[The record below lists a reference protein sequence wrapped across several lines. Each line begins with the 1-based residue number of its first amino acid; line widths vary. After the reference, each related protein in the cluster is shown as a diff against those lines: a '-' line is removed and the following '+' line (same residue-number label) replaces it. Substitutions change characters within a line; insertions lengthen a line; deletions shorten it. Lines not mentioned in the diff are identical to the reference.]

1 MYVDYI
7 LVDGAERRQRKQ
19 ITLGLINKP
28 DGSQMT
34 KREVIRILQP
44 YVDRVNASLSVAAR
58 ERKSPTFEEFS
69 KFWVRD
75 CLSLSKPSTQLTMRG
90 HVKRLVTE
98 FGGKDMRQICTGDL
112 QRIFAAM
119 VAEEY
124 NPKTIRN
131 VWVTVNLIWTAA
143 LAQNYV
149 DGLLSRPKLPKA
161 RRRTPRYF
169 RLVDVAKIIA
179 ASTADSRSLFWLL
192 AETGLRAGELSGLR
206 LIDVGLDSIT
216 VNQSVWNGK
225 VGDTKTDSAIRTVA
239 VSLQLANLLSEQVER
254 QKSKKRHFLF
264 STSTNKPQDMNVF
277 RSRKMKPLLSLLE
290 IQPAGF
296 HAFRHFNASLLD
308 LLRVPL
314 KTIQVQLGHAS
325 GGSLTLDV
333 YTHAERPEN
342 VDAAQRLRDVIE
354 KAVNSVSLTA
364 VQPKGLPTGVS
375 EALAA

>member
-1 MYVDYI
+1 
-7 LVDGAERRQRKQ
+7 
-19 ITLGLINKP
+19 
-28 DGSQMT
+28 
-34 KREVIRILQP
+34 
-44 YVDRVNASLSVAAR
+44 
-58 ERKSPTFEEFS
+58 
-69 KFWVRD
+69 
-75 CLSLSKPSTQLTMRG
+75 
-90 HVKRLVTE
+90 
-98 FGGKDMRQICTGDL
+98 
-112 QRIFAAM
+112 
-119 VAEEY
+119 
-124 NPKTIRN
+124 
-131 VWVTVNLIWTAA
+131 
-143 LAQNYV
+143 
-149 DGLLSRPKLPKA
+149 
-161 RRRTPRYF
+161 
-169 RLVDVAKIIA
+169 
-179 ASTADSRSLFWLL
+179 
-192 AETGLRAGELSGLR
+192 
-206 LIDVGLDSIT
+206 
-216 VNQSVWNGK
+216 
-225 VGDTKTDSAIRTVA
+225 